1 MVKFKIDFPFSM
13 LNKNELILNNSVTP
27 EVTQKKKKCFARG
40 FIEKELSYLFLLLF
54 FKLVDQ
60 RG

>member
-27 EVTQKKKKCFARG
+27 EVTPTLNGEIYEINKSKK
-40 FIEKELSYLFLLLF
+40 E
-54 FKLVDQ
+54 
-60 RG
+60 